1 MTASGDSRPISLRQ
15 LNRTTLERQGL
26 LERLTGTATDAI
38 ARLAGLQAQHANS
51 PYIALWS
58 RLGGFKIEDLVGALD
73 DRSVVKAALMRST
86 LHLVAAADYPAF
98 EGATRGSRAQV
109 WAPTVRRAGID
120 DEALHERMLDFARV
134 PRTLDDLEIFA
145 DDDAAGPAGTSLAD
159 HAPGGVTR
167 VAFRIASA
175 RGGLVHVPP
184 SGHWRSH
191 GKARYVAARAWLP
204 DLAIPDEEAG
214 LEASLV
220 RYLRAYG
227 PASIADFGQWFGQR
241 RVSRSKAAVD
251 RLGDRLV
258 RRRGDDGREL
268 VDLAELEVASG
279 DEAAPVRFLA
289 RWDSLLVS
297 YDGRRRIVPDAYRP
311 AVYKKNADI
320 LATFLVDGFVA
331 GTWTSEIA
339 KGVTT
344 IDLQPLQP
352 IGSTERQELGD
363 EAERLVRFIEP
374 EAARHEIR
382 WTEG

>member
-1 MTASGDSRPISLRQ
+1 MAPADLTLRR
-15 LNRTTLERQGL
+15 LNRTTLARQGL
-26 LERLTGTATDAI
+26 LDRLTGRVPGAI

-51 PYIALWS
+51 PYVALWS
-58 RLGGFKIEDLVGALD
+58 RLADFAIDDLVAALD
-73 DRSVVKAALMRST
+73 DRSVVKATVMRST
-86 LHLVAAADYPAF
+86 LHLVAAADYPAL
-98 EGATRGSRAQV
+98 EAATRGPRSEG

-120 DEALHERMLDFARV
+120 VETLHGRMLSFAET
-134 PRTLDDLEIFA
+134 PRTLAELEAFVEQ
-145 DDDAAGPAGTSLAD
+145 DAAEGSDGSSLAD
-159 HAPGGVTR
+159 HAPGGVAR

-191 GKARYVAARAWLP
+191 GKARYVAARIWLP
-204 DLAIPDEEAG
+204 GLAVPDEEPS
-214 LEASLV
+214 LDEALA

-227 PASIADFGQWFGQR
+227 PASVADFGQWFGQR
-241 RVSRSKAAVD
+241 RVGRTKAAVE

-258 RRRGDDGREL
+258 RVRDENGREL
-268 VDLAELEVASG
+268 LDLAELEVATG
-279 DEAAPVRFLA
+279 DEPAPVRFLA

-297 YDGRRRIVPDAYRP
+297 YDARLRILADEHRP

-339 KGVTT
+339 RGVAT
-344 IDLQPLQP
+344 IDLRPLEP
-352 IGSTERQELGD
+352 IGRPERQALTD
-363 EAERLVRFIEP
+363 EADRLIRFIEP
-374 EAARHEIR
+374 DADRHEVR